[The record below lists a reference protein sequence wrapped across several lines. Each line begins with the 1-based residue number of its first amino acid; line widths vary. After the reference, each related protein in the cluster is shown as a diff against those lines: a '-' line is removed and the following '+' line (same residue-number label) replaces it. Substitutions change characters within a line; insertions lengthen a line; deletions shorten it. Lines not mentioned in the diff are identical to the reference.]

1 MLGRLKNWW
10 KGFSLSLKTKL
21 VISLSAIAIVLLITS
36 IISIL
41 EYRSMSNYL
50 SDLIADDTNSIKVA
64 QSLADAVDNY
74 NLQILTVIG
83 DESLTALPDFDQQ
96 KFVFYCDS
104 LSGSFTSQNLM
115 PLVDSVLY
123 SYSAYM
129 LTSLEMEDVILSDF
143 TDSRAWYFERLQP
156 VFTRLRTDIEKLS
169 AGLHGELQENSENF
183 QAGFY
188 RSIIPG
194 VVSVAVGI
202 LLVFMLMFYII
213 TYYVNPL
220 NKMAEGLD
228 NYLSVGKKYTYEF
241 DGDDELAK
249 LNSGIQEITEEDRQL
264 RRRIKALKERTQ
276 E

>member
-1 MLGRLKNWW
+1 
-10 KGFSLSLKTKL
+10 
-21 VISLSAIAIVLLITS
+21 
-36 IISIL
+36 
-41 EYRSMSNYL
+41 MSNYL